1 MRKQLW
7 AAAALTVALAACSG
21 GSKGTESPP
30 LTVGVGGC
38 CGDPTH
44 CRSNLCADSLHC
56 GASQSPTAVFVCCA
70 NGAFCCATDSD
81 CQDHFPG
88 GACNTAT
95 STCYPSCA
103 TDDDTRCAAGYHCE
117 GSTCVTDVANGTGPC
132 DEASDCASDNC
143 SAAFDPNATASICA
157 PAGACANGN
166 QSWPVGY
173 TLCTGSVLS
182 RRCDAAGQWSAPTPN
197 PHPANGTCDAGGG
210 AASGFEPAAICT
222 SGLDAVD
229 PGFASTCTSC
239 FPYRATASGCLA
251 AGGCADSD
259 ANCWTGY
266 HCSAHA
272 GNTCVSNANGSSCD
286 VDAECTSGRC
296 TSGFACA
303 DKLVDNGTCAKNS
316 DCTSGWCNGTV
327 CAATKANTVVCASDA
342 ECQSGHCSND
352 FDPASS
358 LKYCAPAGTCARSGN
373 AYPTGWVQCNA
384 GATDSNYARTC
395 NTSAQWVYSSIF
407 SAAPCDGGAG
417 SHSGYTTSACTSGNN
432 AAGITPVCHG
442 CGGYAP
448 NASYNGCLSSCSGTN
463 DASCAQT
470 YYCSG
475 SSCARALANNST
487 CTRDAMCASGLCD
500 VGGTCQAFRAINQ
513 ACTLHRQCAS
523 GLCYSGTCQA
533 PLDNG
538 QVCVDDLQCAS
549 GFCDSPDPGVCTNPY

>member
-81 CQDHFPG
+81 CQDHVPG

-95 STCYPSCA
+95 STCYTSCA

-117 GSTCVTDVANGTGPC
+117 GSTCLADVANGTGPC

-143 SAAFDPNATASICA
+143 SVAFDPNATTSICA

-173 TLCTGSVLS
+173 TLCTGSVFS
-182 RRCDAAGQWSAPTPN
+182 RRCDAAGHWSEATLN
-197 PHPANGTCDAGGG
+197 PYPANTTCDSGGG
-210 AASGFEPAAICT
+210 ADSGFEPAAICT
-222 SGLDAVD
+222 SSLDAID
-229 PGFASTCTSC
+229 AGFATTCTSC

-251 AGGCADSD
+251 NCANND
-259 ANCWTGY
+259 ANCWAGY

-272 GNTCVSNANGSSCD
+272 GNTCVSNAIGSSCD
-286 VDAECTSGRC
+286 VDAECSSGRC
-296 TSGFACA
+296 STGFVCA
-303 DKLVDNGTCAKNS
+303 DKVADNGTCAKSS

-327 CAATKANTVVCASDA
+327 CATKRANNVVCAGDV

-358 LKYCAPAGTCARSGN
+358 IRYCAPAGTCARNGN
-373 AYPTGWVQCNA
+373 AYPTGWVQCSA
-384 GATDSNYARTC
+384 GATDSTYARTC
-395 NTSAQWVYSSIF
+395 NASGNWVYSSLF
-407 SAAPCDGGAG
+407 SASACDGGNG
-417 SHSGYTTSACTSGNN
+417 SSSGYTTPTCTSGNG
-432 AAGITPVCHG
+432 ATGITTVCHS
-442 CGGYAP
+442 CGVYAP
-448 NASYNGCLSSCSGTN
+448 NASYNACLSSCSGSN
-463 DASCAQT
+463 DAACVST
-470 YYCSG
+470 YYCNG
-475 SSCARALANNST
+475 SACVADLANNST
-487 CTRDAMCASGLCD
+487 CNRDSMCTSGLCD
-500 VGGTCQAFRAINQ
+500 TNAKCMAKRGDGQ
-513 ACTLHRQCAS
+513 ACTDDRQCAS
-523 GLCYSGTCQA
+523 GLCYSGSCMT
-533 PLDNG
+533 PLDIG
-538 QVCVDDLQCAS
+538 APCVDDRQCLYL
-549 GFCDSPDPGVCTNPY
+549 FCDPISYVCDWGY